1 MDKHMKRLFTA
12 MLAACLLGSAVNAA
26 FSRNDVAPTA
36 APIVVSSGLEGGGY
50 WNTAGRLQAVA
61 SGMGLAV
68 ENRASIGSLA
78 NLKALLDKDSPV
90 GLAFAQAD
98 ALQFFL
104 NENPGAAQAIE
115 TLENVGQECVF
126 IISNSDSD
134 IRTDKDMQASRRLHL
149 GIKSSKSG
157 IWVTFN
163 YMKSLV
169 PELGQTTLIYGDTV
183 KMMTNFAHPKT
194 NIEEAV
200 MVVHGLNE
208 HSPEI
213 DMVIANPDQFRFV
226 KIRDERLTQKTASGQ
241 AIYRRMRVAPGA
253 VKGADSVET
262 ICVQGLLL
270 ANKNKVTAEQRN
282 KLLELI
288 SNHWTQI
295 HPTSD

>member
-1 MDKHMKRLFTA
+1 MDKHMKRFFTR
-12 MLAACLLGSAVNAA
+12 MLVACLLGSTVNPA
-26 FSRNDVAPTA
+26 FSQNDVTSAA

-50 WNTAGRLQAVA
+50 WNTAGRLQAAA
-61 SGMGLAV
+61 SGMGLTV
-68 ENRASIGSLA
+68 ENHASIGSLA
-78 NLKALLDKDSPV
+78 NLKALLDKNSQV
-90 GLAFAQAD
+90 SLAFAQAD

-126 IISNSDSD
+126 IISNSNSD
-134 IRTDKDMQASRRLHL
+134 IRTDKDMQESRRLHL

-163 YMKSLV
+163 YMKSLI
-169 PELGQTTLIYGDTV
+169 PELRQTTLIYGDTV

-226 KIRDERLTQKTASGQ
+226 KIRDERLTQKAASGE

-253 VKGADSVET
+253 VEGADSVET

-270 ANKNKVTAEQRN
+270 ANRNKLTPQQRN
-282 KLLELI
+282 KLMELI
-288 SNHWTQI
+288 NKHWTQI
-295 HPTSD
+295 HPTTE

>member
-1 MDKHMKRLFTA
+1 
-12 MLAACLLGSAVNAA
+12 LGSTVNTAL
-26 FSRNDVAPTA
+26 SQNDVTSA
-36 APIVVSSGLEGGGY
+36 AVPIVVSSGLEGGGY
-50 WNTAGRLQAVA
+50 WNTAGRLQGAA
-61 SGMGLAV
+61 SGSGLIV

-104 NENPGAAQAIE
+104 NENPGAEQAIE
-115 TLENVGQECVF
+115 TLETVGEECVF

-134 IRTDKDMQASRRLHL
+134 IRTDKDMQESRRLHL

-163 YMKSLV
+163 HMKSLI
-169 PELGQTTLIYGDTV
+169 PELRQTTLIYGDTV

-194 NIEEAV
+194 NIEEVV

-208 HSPEI
+208 HSPEV
-213 DMVIANPDQFRFV
+213 DMVSANPKRFRFV
-226 KIRDERLTQKTASGQ
+226 KISDERLTQKTSSGD
-241 AIYRRMRVAPGA
+241 AIYRRMRVVPGA
-253 VKGADSVET
+253 VAGADTVET

-270 ANKNKVTAEQRN
+270 ANKNKVTAPQRN
-282 KLLELI
+282 TLMELI
-288 SNHWTQI
+288 NKHWTQI
-295 HPTSD
+295 HPASE

>member
-1 MDKHMKRLFTA
+1 MKCLFTRV
-12 MLAACLLGSAVNAA
+12 LVACLLGFIVNPA
-26 FSRNDVAPTA
+26 FSQNDVTSAA

-61 SGMGLAV
+61 SGLGLTV
-68 ENRASIGSLA
+68 ENHASIGSLA

-90 GLAFAQAD
+90 SLAFAQAD
-98 ALQFFL
+98 ALQFYL

-134 IRTDKDMQASRRLHL
+134 IRTDKDMQESRRLHL

-163 YMKSLV
+163 YMKSLI
-169 PELGQTTLIYGDTV
+169 PELAQTTLIYGDTV

-226 KIRDERLTQKTASGQ
+226 KIRDERLTQKAASGE

-253 VKGADSVET
+253 VKGADSVQT

-270 ANKNKVTAEQRN
+270 ANKNKVTPEQRN
-282 KLLELI
+282 KLMELI
-288 SNHWTQI
+288 DKHWTQI
-295 HPTSD
+295 HPPSE

>member
-1 MDKHMKRLFTA
+1 MKRFFTRV
-12 MLAACLLGSAVNAA
+12 LVACLLGSAVNSA
-26 FSRNDVAPTA
+26 FSQTDAGLA
-36 APIVVSSGLEGGGY
+36 AVPVVISSGLEGGGY
-50 WNTAGRLQAVA
+50 WNTAGRLQATA
-61 SGMGLAV
+61 SGMGLTV
-68 ENRASIGSLA
+68 ENHASIGSLA

-90 GLAFAQAD
+90 SLAFAQAD

-126 IISNSDSD
+126 IISNSDGH
-134 IRTDKDMQASRRLHL
+134 IRTDKDMQQSRRLHL

-194 NIEEAV
+194 NIEEVV

-226 KIRDERLTQKTASGQ
+226 KVSDERLTQKTASGE
-241 AIYRRMRVAPGA
+241 AIFRSMRVAPGA

-270 ANKNKVTAEQRN
+270 ANKNKVTPEQRN
-282 KLLELI
+282 KLMELI
-288 SNHWTQI
+288 NKQWTQI
-295 HPTSD
+295 HPPGD